1 MVLVLLALV
10 SGAAFLFYGWRV
22 LSEPRLEAEFA
33 RYGFADMRSLVGVLE
48 ILGGIGVLIG
58 LGLPLLGAAA
68 AAGLTTLMV
77 LGLAV
82 RLRLRDSLRQM
93 FPAAALA
100 LVNGGLVVLFLS
112 S

>member
-10 SGAAFLFYGWRV
+10 SGAAFLYYGWRV

-33 RYGFADMRSLVGVLE
+33 RLGIPDARNLVGALE
-48 ILGGIGVLIG
+48 ILGGVAVLVG
-58 LGLPLLGAAA
+58 LGVPPLGAAA

-82 RLRLRDSLRQM
+82 RLRLRDSPRQM

-100 LVNGGLVVLFLS
+100 VVNGGLVLLFLS

>member
-22 LSEPRLEAEFA
+22 LSEPRLGAEFA
-33 RYGFADMRSLVGVLE
+33 RYGFADMRNLVGVLE

-58 LGLPLLGAAA
+58 LRLPLLGAAA

>member
-10 SGAAFLFYGWRV
+10 SGAAFLYYGWRV

-33 RYGFADMRSLVGVLE
+33 RYGIPNARNLVGVLE

-58 LGLPLLGAAA
+58 LGLPPLGAAA

-82 RLRLRDSLRQM
+82 RVHLRDSPREM
-93 FPAAALA
+93 FPAATLA
-100 LVNGGLVVLFLS
+100 VVNGVLVVLFLS